1 MLVCRDVAHT
11 IGIRILWGKCTTSA
25 ECKTIRIAV
34 PAVMDVGMEAARPKG
49 KEFCFI
55 KEMFYPSGTG
65 GNVPG
70 RYGRKMQEYFGHM
83 KMTGEEKWVILTYGS
98 FSKRVLFTKTL
109 FQQIY
114 RDVLSTGNHCFR
126 RGKP

>member
-1 MLVCRDVAHT
+1 MLLCRDDAHT

-34 PAVMDVGMEAARPKG
+34 SSVMDVGMEAARPKG
-49 KEFCFI
+49 KEFCFM

-65 GNVPG
+65 GIVPG
-70 RYGRKMQEYFGHM
+70 RYGGKLRKCFGLDE
-83 KMTGEEKWVILTYGS
+83 MTGKVKWVILTYGS
-98 FSKRVLFTKTL
+98 FFKRKLFTKTL

-114 RDVLSTGNHCFR
+114 RDTLSAGNLCFH
-126 RGKP
+126 RGKS